1 MKRRGF
7 IVGLTGAV
15 AWPVVARAQQPALP
29 VVGFIA
35 SDTIEAST
43 IVLQALREGLAKVGY
58 VERRNVVIEYRFSGS
73 GTDQLAAMVADL
85 ITRRAAVIVAG
96 STSAALAAKS
106 ATTTVPVVFGT
117 AANPV
122 EVGLV
127 ASLNRPGGNLTG
139 FSSINA
145 ELSAKRLELLH
156 ECLPAVHVVAALVNT
171 ANPALSEAQLKD
183 LMQAASLLGVEV
195 RILHASTEDEL
206 EAAFSRFSQLQASAL
221 AIAVDTFF
229 NNRLRQLGAL
239 TFSHRI
245 PAIYQNREFAAAGGL
260 MSYGGNLANQFRLMG
275 EYAGRILNGEKP
287 ADLPVQRSV
296 KVDLIVNLKTAKA
309 LGIAMPEELLA
320 RADEVI
326 E

>member
-1 MKRRGF
+1 MRRREF
-7 IVGLTGAV
+7 IAGLGSSA
-15 AWPVVARAQQPALP
+15 AWPVVGRAQQQPLP
-29 VVGFIA
+29 VIGFIA

-43 IVLQALREGLAKVGY
+43 IVLQAFREGLAKAGY
-58 VERRNVVIEYRFSGS
+58 LEGRNVAIEYRFSGN
-73 GTDQLAAMVADL
+73 GTDRLAAMVADL
-85 ITRRAAVIVAG
+85 IRHQAAVIVAG

-122 EVGLV
+122 EAGLV

-139 FSSINA
+139 STSINA
-145 ELSAKRLELLH
+145 ELLAKRLELLH
-156 ECLPAVHVVAALVNT
+156 ECLPAVAVVAALVNT
-171 ANPALSEAQLKD
+171 ANPALAEAQLKD
-183 LMQAASLLGVEV
+183 LMQAAPLLGVEV
-195 RILHASTEDEL
+195 RILHASTEDDL
-206 EAAFSRFSQLQASAL
+206 EAAFSRFSQLQAGAL

-239 TFSHRI
+239 ALSHRV

-275 EYAGRILNGEKP
+275 EYAGRILKGEKP

-309 LGIAMPEELLA
+309 LGIAIPEKLLA

>member
-1 MKRRGF
+1 VKRRDF
-7 IVGLTGAV
+7 IAGLGSAA
-15 AWPVVARAQQPALP
+15 AWPVVARAQQRPLP

-35 SDTIEAST
+35 SDTFEAST
-43 IVLQALREGLAKVGY
+43 IILQALREGLAKVGY
-58 VERRNVVIEYRFSGS
+58 VDGRNVAIEYRFSGS
-73 GTDQLAAMVADL
+73 GTDRLAAMVADL
-85 ITRRAAVIVAG
+85 VMHQAAVIVAG

-106 ATTTVPVVFGT
+106 ATATVPVVFGT

-122 EVGLV
+122 EAGLV

-145 ELSAKRLELLH
+145 ELLAKRLELLH
-156 ECLPAVHVVAALVNT
+156 ECLPAVAVVAALVNT
-171 ANPALSEAQLKD
+171 ANPALAEAQLKD
-183 LMQAASLLGVEV
+183 LMQAAPLLGVEI
-195 RILHASTEDEL
+195 RILHASTEDDL
-206 EAAFSRFSQLQASAL
+206 EAAFLKFSQLQAGAL

-239 TFSHRI
+239 ALSHRV
-245 PAIYQNREFAAAGGL
+245 PAIYQNREFATAGGL

-296 KVDLIVNLKTAKA
+296 KVDLIVNLKTANA
-309 LGIAMPEELLA
+309 FGIAIPETLLA

>member
-1 MKRRGF
+1 VKRRDF
-7 IVGLTGAV
+7 IAGLGSAA
-15 AWPVVARAQQPALP
+15 AWPVVARAQQRPLP

-35 SDTIEAST
+35 SDTLEAST
-43 IVLQALREGLAKVGY
+43 IILQALREGLAKVGY
-58 VERRNVVIEYRFSGS
+58 VDGRNVAIEYRFSGS
-73 GTDQLAAMVADL
+73 GTDRLAAMVADL
-85 ITRRAAVIVAG
+85 VMHQAAVIVAG

-106 ATTTVPVVFGT
+106 ATATVPVVFGT

-122 EVGLV
+122 EAGLV

-145 ELSAKRLELLH
+145 ELLAKRLELLH
-156 ECLPAVHVVAALVNT
+156 ECLPAVAVVAALVNT
-171 ANPALSEAQLKD
+171 ANPALAEAQLKD
-183 LMQAASLLGVEV
+183 LMQAAPLLGVEI
-195 RILHASTEDEL
+195 RILHASTEDDL
-206 EAAFSRFSQLQASAL
+206 EAAFLKFSQLQAGAL

-239 TFSHRI
+239 ALSHRV
-245 PAIYQNREFAAAGGL
+245 PAIYQNREFATAGGL

-296 KVDLIVNLKTAKA
+296 KVDLIVNLKTANA
-309 LGIAMPEELLA
+309 FGIAIPETLLA

>member
-1 MKRRGF
+1 MRRREF
-7 IVGLTGAV
+7 IAGLGSV
-15 AWPVVARAQQPALP
+15 AASPVAATAQPRPVP

-43 IVLQALREGLAKVGY
+43 IVLQALREGLAKFGY
-58 VERRNVVIEYRFSGS
+58 VEGRNVIIEYRFSGN
-73 GTDQLAAMVADL
+73 GTDRLAAMVADL
-85 ITRRAAVIVAG
+85 VAHQAAVIVAG

-122 EVGLV
+122 EAGLV

-145 ELSAKRLELLH
+145 ELLAKRLELLH
-156 ECLPAVHVVAALVNT
+156 ECLPAAAVVAALVNT
-171 ANPALSEAQLKD
+171 ANPALAEAQLKD
-183 LMQAASLLGVEV
+183 LMQAAPLLGVGI
-195 RILHASTEDEL
+195 RILHASTEDDL
-206 EAAFSRFSQLQASAL
+206 EAAFSKFSQLQAGAL

-229 NNRLRQLGAL
+229 NNRLRQLGGLAL
-239 TFSHRI
+239 SHRV

-296 KVDLIVNLKTAKA
+296 KVDLILNLKTANA
-309 LGIAMPEELLA
+309 FGIAIPERLLA